1 MIKYKVDI
9 GEQLKKAGYSSY
21 RLRKEKLL
29 AESTL
34 QKFRKGNTS
43 ITVDNL
49 DTVCGLL
56 ECQPGDLLEYVPDEA
71 QEGNVPNETE

>member
-56 ECQPGDLLEYVPDEA
+56 DCQPGDLLVWVQAPPAEA
-71 QEGNVPNETE
+71 AQ

>member
-56 ECQPGDLLEYVPDEA
+56 ECQPGDLLEWVPGKPDQSA
-71 QEGNVPNETE
+71 Q

>member
-56 ECQPGDLLEYVPDEA
+56 DCQPGDLLEWVPGQPDQSA
-71 QEGNVPNETE
+71 Q